1 MCRVN
6 PATITQAV
14 AAILAPL
21 ITLIGLASR
30 RRRLRNEIRDNL
42 SLLREL
48 EKDEIFR
55 DHTPTCGW
63 LAGKI
68 VVDTAKLTGEPLGVR
83 KKPIPKGSVAF
94 AAVLF
99 VGFSF
104 WTYYIDRNGF
114 VWYSV
119 FPGIFAFLMLVSING
134 MIFNRDLPP
143 EASDTLP
150 PGATPLQSD
159 AASEQVATAVALA
172 TSGQTDERFSDSGQ
186 IGIVYRFLRAMREGR
201 VEEGFALADENW
213 QLCRI
218 QAWLWNNQG
227 SFGSDINE
235 LQKLAESLLN
245 DHEPEDVWAEFISIE
260 TSDFVNAWQFVEPDK
275 WGAASRRRRV
285 ARDYDIVI
293 LAPVG
298 ETGGYFVST
307 ATIIPNAMTFVVHNV
322 HGSWLVANH
331 GGTAPPHPGWPPGWW
346 AINDPAVEA
355 LPDGDG

>member
-1 MCRVN
+1 MN
-6 PATITQAV
+6 PATIAQAV

-21 ITLIGLASR
+21 ITLVGLASR
-30 RRRLRNEIRDNL
+30 RRSLRNEIRDNL

-94 AAVLF
+94 AGVLL

-119 FPGIFAFLMLVSING
+119 FPGIFAFLMLVSIYG
-134 MIFNRDLPP
+134 MIMNRDLPP

-150 PGATPLQSD
+150 PGATPLRSE

-172 TSGQTDERFSDSGQ
+172 ISGQPDERFSDSGQ

-218 QAWLWNNQG
+218 QAWLWNNQD
-227 SFGSDINE
+227 SS
-235 LQKLAESLLN
+235 
-245 DHEPEDVWAEFISIE
+245 
-260 TSDFVNAWQFVEPDK
+260 
-275 WGAASRRRRV
+275 
-285 ARDYDIVI
+285 ARM
-293 LAPVG
+293 LMNCRG
-298 ETGGYFVST
+298 
-307 ATIIPNAMTFVVHNV
+307 
-322 HGSWLVANH
+322 
-331 GGTAPPHPGWPPGWW
+331 
-346 AINDPAVEA
+346 
-355 LPDGDG
+355 